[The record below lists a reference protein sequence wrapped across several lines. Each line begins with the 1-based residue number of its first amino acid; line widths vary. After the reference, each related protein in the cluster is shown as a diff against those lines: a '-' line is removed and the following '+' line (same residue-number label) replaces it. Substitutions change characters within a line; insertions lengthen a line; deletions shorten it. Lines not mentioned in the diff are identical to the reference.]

1 MKKFFIIAML
11 TSVAMA
17 MGQNS
22 NFSDYAGHKPQMSLK
37 EVTGNTKGAYALMRY
52 DSARK
57 VAKMTCVEQRAS
69 DVLADKAEI
78 ILEAHKVFGEFAQ
91 VGFQMLLDADHNV
104 YGELIY
110 DWAMGYYETSYDS
123 FEYKMPEGA
132 DANEMSTNVVIDGET
147 SIQVPA
153 GVYDYMILYP
163 FPGDGLIYASGE
175 FGKFD
180 DFEFKGGCTYRFL
193 VEYGEYDNGDY
204 VGYFPVANLYTDVDA
219 ALTSLVLPANGMDIT
234 DSEDVT
240 ITIANRGKES
250 ISQFAVSYQVND
262 GGVVTET
269 YTGTIAAGEVAD
281 YTFATKADMSQ
292 EQQYNVAAWVSLE
305 GDMIPS
311 NDKLTGKCKHI
322 GVSSLP
328 FHYDFSEMGVE
339 AFESDWTVED
349 VNCDDSKW
357 SYSEWVEDTDGNS
370 GVVGCSGC
378 WGDTRTGDDNLISL
392 PIGMSSGDHHI
403 LLNSRCVNDEATE
416 LLDVLYGTTA
426 NVAEMTTIAELK
438 VNSMDWVSYVV
449 NFNVPAD
456 GVYYVALRVH
466 SVEGMNVYV
475 DEITVDAGYFEVS
488 PLLVIDRVVL
498 PYSNC
503 DLSDQSLVGATIT
516 NKGTGPTDTFKLVY
530 TVDDNEPV
538 EEVFEAVLAPTE
550 TATYYF
556 NTRADFSEIGT
567 YNVVL
572 KAITKEEADSELSA
586 EVSNYEPITQLP
598 IEVDF
603 VTGLN
608 YENLWNEMNPG
619 SWERDEFIGAFGTNV
634 SGIENGL
641 ISHCLD
647 LKNSVRFS
655 LQYVNGGW
663 SAAGFYVAYGK
674 ADADVSTYTKVYE
687 DYDISSAKEV
697 EFVVP
702 ITEPDHYSFIIVNE
716 SEEDGNLSLG
726 KMTIS
731 ELLPNDLRL
740 VNVMAPMSSYTPQ
753 SQFAGE
759 ATFMVEVNN
768 RGTENMTGVKATL
781 LCNDQE
787 VATSEAVSSI
797 SGNETV
803 YIPITTTI
811 ANVAVGDVVN
821 FAVNLSANEVDGY
834 MDDNSFTLSPV
845 NVTDTVFAT
854 ENITLIEYG
863 TGAWGEPI
871 RLGNVYEVMVADV
884 LSSVTVGWA
893 SVDGDTDM
901 ASKLI
906 ALSIYAV
913 NEDMT
918 LGRQLF
924 TTTFERGMGEFV
936 TYELDA
942 MKLDPGKYFV
952 EVQQISTYNMGLGIV
967 EGEQSYCYQNLD
979 NTLIKASGVSLVVRA
994 NFAHDAVVYDKDVA
1008 VVGLVSPVKRATF
1021 FTSDEAVTFR
1031 VKNMGSNEVDF
1042 EVNCKVNETE
1052 YTRQLSLL
1060 PYEVVD
1066 VTFEHIDMSA
1076 VGDYV
1081 VTATLVLEGDENS
1094 ANNTITE
1101 TLTTIEESNRYVM
1114 NFEDCY
1120 DFDAGPDK
1128 FNPTWRTVDR
1138 VGDPTDYFWMFE
1150 YPYRGEPVGF
1160 IVFNP
1165 KSTRPAVTEDNLPGF
1180 TPRSGERFAAAFCL
1194 GYEANSD
1201 VSDVWL
1207 ISPKLPLNTNSSL
1220 EFYVKT
1226 RMIESMDQSLEPYRV
1241 LVSDTNDDFDS
1252 FVVVSEGTAPE
1263 GEWGLVNVDLKE
1275 YDGKEIYVA
1284 IQYVGQRYKNVCLM
1298 VDDIEVKGDGLGV
1311 ANVNAEDVYMRY
1323 NATEA
1328 TITVNA
1334 NEAIQ
1339 RVELFNLQG
1348 QVVYA
1353 ADANMTTL
1361 YRFSVADCP
1370 AGVYICKVYTATG
1383 TAAQKFVVR

>member
-17 MGQNS
+17 MGQNL
-22 NFSDYAGHKPQMSLK
+22 NFCDYAGSRSQLSLK
-37 EVTGNTKGAYALMRY
+37 EVTGNSQGAYELMHY
-52 DSARK
+52 ASAQK
-57 VAKMTCVEQRAS
+57 VAKLMCVEQRATN
-69 DVLADKAEI
+69 VPADKAEV

-132 DANEMSTNVVIDGET
+132 DANEMSTNVIIDGET
-147 SIQVPA
+147 SIQIPA

-163 FPGDGLIYASGE
+163 FPGEGLVYASGE

-180 DFEFKGGCTYRFL
+180 DFDFKGGCSYRFL

-204 VGYFPVANLYTDVDA
+204 VGYFPVAYLYTDVDA
-219 ALTSLVLPANGMDIT
+219 ALTSLVLPANGMDMT
-234 DSEDVT
+234 DSEE
-240 ITIANRGKES
+240 ITVGIANRGKEP
-250 ISQFAVSYQVND
+250 ISQFSVSYQVND
-262 GGVVTET
+262 NEVVTET
-269 YTGTIAAGEVAD
+269 FTGTIAAGEKVD

-292 EQQYNVAAWVSLE
+292 EQQYYVTAWVSLE

-311 NDKLTGKCKHI
+311 NDKCTGKCKHI
-322 GVSSLP
+322 GVSQLP
-328 FHYDFSEMGVE
+328 FHYDFSEMGIE

-357 SYSEWVEDTDGNS
+357 SYSEWVEDVDGNS
-370 GVVGCSGC
+370 GAVGCSGC
-378 WGDTRTGDDNLISL
+378 WDDTRTGNDNLISL
-392 PIGMSSGDHHI
+392 PINMSSGDHHI
-403 LLNSRCVNDEATE
+403 LLNSRCVNDETTE
-416 LLDVLYGTTA
+416 LLDVLYGTTT
-426 NVAEMTTIAELK
+426 NVSEMTTIAELK
-438 VNSMDWVSYVV
+438 VKSTEWVSYVV

-475 DEITVDAGYFEVS
+475 DEITVDAGFFEVS
-488 PLLVIDRVVL
+488 PSLVIDRVVL

-516 NKGTGPTDTFKLVY
+516 NKGTGPTDTFKLIY
-530 TVDDNEPV
+530 TINDNEPV
-538 EEVFEAVLAPTE
+538 EQVFEAVLAPTE

-556 NTRADFSEIGT
+556 DTRADFSEIGT
-567 YNVVL
+567 YNVLL
-572 KAITKEEADSELSA
+572 KAISKEDVDSELRA
-586 EVSNYEPITQLP
+586 EVSNYEPITQMP

-603 VTGLN
+603 ISGHN
-608 YENLWNEMNPG
+608 YDEFWNEMNPG
-619 SWERDEFIGAFGTNV
+619 SWERDEMFGTFGTNV
-634 SGIENGL
+634 SGAENGL

-647 LKNSVRFS
+647 LTNSVRFS
-655 LQYVNGGW
+655 LQYVNSGW
-663 SAAGFYVAYGK
+663 SSAGFYVAYGK
-674 ADADVSTYTKVYE
+674 AGADVSTYTKVYE
-687 DYDISSAKEV
+687 DYDVASAKEV

-702 ITEPDHYSFIIVNE
+702 ITERDHYSFIIVND
-716 SEEDGNLSLG
+716 SEEYCGINLG
-726 KMTIS
+726 KMIIS

-753 SQFAGE
+753 SQFEGE

-768 RGTENMTGVKATL
+768 RGTEDMTGVKATL

-787 VATSEAVSSI
+787 IATSEAVSSI
-797 SGNETV
+797 SENATV

-811 ANVAVGDVVN
+811 AKTAVGDVMN
-821 FAVNLSANEVDGY
+821 FAVKLSANEVDGY
-834 MDDNSFTLSPV
+834 MDDNSFALSPI
-845 NVTDTVFAT
+845 NVTDTVYAT
-854 ENITLIEYG
+854 ENVTMIESG
-863 TGAWGEPI
+863 TGMWGETI
-871 RLGNVYEVMVADV
+871 KLGNVYEVMVADV
-884 LSSVTVGWA
+884 LSSITIGWM
-893 SVDGDTDM
+893 SVDGDTEM
-901 ASKLI
+901 ASKQI
-906 ALSIYAV
+906 ALSIYEV
-913 NEDMT
+913 SEDMT

-924 TTTFERGMGEFV
+924 TATYDRGMSDFV

-942 MKLDPGKYFV
+942 MKLEPGKYFV
-952 EVQQISTYNMGLGIV
+952 EVQQLSTYNMGVGVV

-979 NTLIKASGVSLVVRA
+979 NELIKATGLSLVVRA

-1008 VVGLVSPVKRATF
+1008 VIELVSPVKRATL
-1021 FTSDEAVTFR
+1021 FTSDEIIAFR
-1031 VKNMGSNEVDF
+1031 VKNMGSKEAEFDLD
-1042 EVNCKVNETE
+1042 CKVNSVE
-1052 YTRQLSLL
+1052 YTRHLNLL
-1060 PYEVVD
+1060 PYEVAEVAFEKVD
-1066 VTFEHIDMSA
+1066 LSA

-1081 VTATLVLEGDENS
+1081 VTATVVLEGDENS
-1094 ANNTITE
+1094 ENNTITE
-1101 TLTTIEESNRYVM
+1101 TLTTVEESNRYVM

-1138 VGDPTDYFWMFE
+1138 IGDPTDYFWMFE

-1165 KSTRPAVTEDNLPGF
+1165 KSTRPVVTEDDLPGF

-1220 EFYVKT
+1220 ELYVKT
-1226 RMIESMDQSLEPYRV
+1226 RMIESMDQSLEPYRI

-1263 GEWGLVNVDLKE
+1263 GEWGLVNVDLKD

-1284 IQYVGQRYKNVCLM
+1284 IQYVGVRFENVCLM
-1298 VDDIEVKGDGLGV
+1298 VDDIAVKGNGLGV
-1311 ANVNAEDVYMRY
+1311 ANVNTDDVYMRY

-1328 TITVNA
+1328 TISINTSD
-1334 NEAIQ
+1334 AIQ
-1339 RVELFNLQG
+1339 RVELFDLQG
-1348 QVVYA
+1348 RAVYA

-1370 AGVYICKVYTATG
+1370 AGVYICKVYTAAG
-1383 TAAQKFVVR
+1383 TAVQKFVVR